1 MKTADE
7 MFEKMD
13 FIKVEDTDKKLIY
26 KTEYYAFGNKFIHHI
41 MFDKIGREIF
51 SYKERREEQIG
62 IGIGELQAINKKC
75 QELRMDLGGVLSE
88 RKLYSRRYRCIK

>member
-1 MKTADE
+1 MKEKTADE

-13 FIKVEDTDKKLIY
+13 FIKIEDTDKKLIY
-26 KTEYYAFGNKFIHHI
+26 KSEYYVFGNKFIYHI

-51 SYKERREEQIG
+51 SYKERREEQRG

-75 QELRMDLGGVLSE
+75 QELGWVD
-88 RKLYSRRYRCIK
+88 